1 MARVTMKIKVS
12 SPLASPIVKWKPP
25 PLSWVKENFYA
36 SFLHGNQLAWS
47 GVIIRDVDGLILG
60 ACRRKVDIIT
70 SSFVAETVAAL
81 HAVRLS
87 LDLGFTQVIVEG
99 DCRSV
104 IQSLASSMADRSKI
118 GIWVHEG
125 RKLAT
130 PIRACRFQHVPRIG
144 NKAAHLL
151 ASFNSTS
158 T

>member
-1 MARVTMKIKVS
+1 METAPVV
-12 SPLASPIVKWKPP
+12 L
-25 PLSWVKENFYA
+25 
-36 SFLHGNQLAWS
+36 

-60 ACRRKVDIIT
+60 ASRRKVERIA
-70 SSFVAETVAAL
+70 SSFAAEAVAAL

-104 IQSLASSMADRSKI
+104 IQSLVSSMADWSEI

-125 RKLAT
+125 RKLAASL
-130 PIRACRFQHVPRIG
+130 RVCQFQHVPRTG
-144 NKAAHLL
+144 NKAAYLL

-158 T
+158 TEDQFWVEEAPHRVLVQVDEDRRLIDP